1 MTDFYEKQTQELYDD
16 TSKNVIDPFEI
27 FKNWQAKAEEEEIN
41 DPGAMTLAT
50 VDENGRPD
58 ARILLLKGFD
68 SEGFVF
74 YTNLNSSK
82 GQQLAVNPVAAMLF
96 HWKTLRRQ
104 VRIRGAITQVSN
116 AEADAYFA
124 SRPRGSQIGAHAS
137 NQSHALASRADLI
150 ERTSNLTKDFD
161 EENIPRPAHWSGF
174 RLVPDEIEF
183 WKDGESRLHDR
194 MLFLRKDKDR
204 AWTSQRLSP

>member
-1 MTDFYEKQTQELYDD
+1 MTENYDKLTQELFDD
-16 TSKNVIDPFEI
+16 ASKNIVDPFEI
-27 FKNWQAKAEEEEIN
+27 FGIWLEKAVESEIN

-50 VDENGRPD
+50 VDENGQPD

-68 SEGFVF
+68 DEGFVF
-74 YTNLNSSK
+74 YTNLQSAK
-82 GQQLAVNPVAAMLF
+82 GQQLATNPVAAMLF

-104 VRIRGAITQVSN
+104 VRIRGNIVQVSN

-124 SRPRGSQIGAHAS
+124 TRPRRSQIGAHAS
-137 NQSHALASRADLI
+137 HQSHALSSRDELVKRAS
-150 ERTSNLTKDFD
+150 TLTKEFD
-161 EENIPRPAHWSGF
+161 EENVPRPAHWSGF

-194 MLFLRKDKDR
+194 MLFSRKGKGQ
-204 AWTSQRLSP
+204 AWANQRLSP